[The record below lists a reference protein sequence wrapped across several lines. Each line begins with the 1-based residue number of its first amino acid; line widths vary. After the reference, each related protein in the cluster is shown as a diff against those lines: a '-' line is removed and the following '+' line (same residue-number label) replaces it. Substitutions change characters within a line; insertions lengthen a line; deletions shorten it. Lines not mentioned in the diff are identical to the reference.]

1 MASAHAPGMRYTR
14 GTGPGASKL
23 NTNPTPLTG
32 AAARLVATL
41 RECESRAAQ
50 GALSLGEVLDSIREA
65 GYAFICIV
73 LVLPFLQ
80 PFSLGPLAV
89 AGGLTFAALGW
100 QYLRGHP
107 APVLPER
114 LRRTVMT
121 AKTWRLM
128 LETCVK
134 LVGWCSRFSR
144 PRRAELV
151 SGETGRR
158 NVGLI
163 MIAGGLLMAIPMFG
177 LPLNNLLPALSIFFI
192 CVGQLEQDGLMVWVA
207 IGWLLVT
214 LLYFAAVLAAAWLL
228 GTQAIAF
235 LH

>member
-1 MASAHAPGMRYTR
+1 MRYTPN
-14 GTGPGASKL
+14 PGSMPHAV
-23 NTNPTPLTG
+23 TPPHNMPSG
-32 AAARLVATL
+32 AAAKLVATL
-41 RECESRAAQ
+41 RECELRAAQ
-50 GALSLGEVLDSIREA
+50 GALSLGEVLDSVREA

-100 QYLRGHP
+100 QVLRGHP
-107 APVLPER
+107 SPLLPPR
-114 LRRTVMT
+114 LRQTVMT
-121 AKTWRLM
+121 ARTWGLM
-128 LETCVK
+128 LGTCVK

-144 PRRAELV
+144 PRVAEMV
-151 SGETGRR
+151 TGEAGRR

-163 MIAGGLLMAIPMFG
+163 LLAGGLLMAIPMFG

-214 LLYFAAVLAAAWLL
+214 LLYFAAILAAAWFI
-228 GTQAIAF
+228 GEQAFNF
-235 LH
+235 LR

>member
-1 MASAHAPGMRYTR
+1 MRYTHDP
-14 GTGPGASKL
+14 GMIPHIVTSTPTTPPGAS
-23 NTNPTPLTG
+23 
-32 AAARLVATL
+32 AQLVNTL
-41 RECESRAAQ
+41 RECEARAAQ
-50 GALSLGEVLDSIREA
+50 GALSLGEVLDSVKEA

-100 QYLRGHP
+100 QILRGHP
-107 APVLPER
+107 SPVLPSR
-114 LRRTVMT
+114 VRQTVMT
-121 AKTWRLM
+121 RKTWGLM

-134 LVGWCSRFSR
+134 LIGWFGRFSR

-151 SGETGRR
+151 TGDLGRR

-163 MIAGGLLMAIPMFG
+163 LLAGGLLMAVPMFG

-207 IGWLLVT
+207 MGWLIVT
-214 LLYFAAVLAAAWLL
+214 LLYFTAVLAAAWFI
-228 GTQAIAF
+228 GEQAIAF
-235 LH
+235 LR